1 MFAQF
6 QNAQCRRFHNS
17 VILVWFDLNFVTNS
31 SIAQATDGTVQLR
44 ATNGS
49 GRLMAALTLDIFVE
63 SIHSDARQF
72 FISLKERE
80 RENGRE
86 REITG
91 YSVGILSPKQS
102 AVNCRTS

>member
-63 SIHSDARQF
+63 SIHFELGDF
-72 FISLKERE
+72 LSLSKRE
-80 RENGRE
+80 RENGRD

-91 YSVGILSPKQS
+91 YSIGILS